1 MKAFMIYPFLQSLQ
15 ILTRFRFV
23 AIEFPKVTFVK
34 NYLKLIESKL
44 GLNRE
49 YVGWSERNLFIR
61 R

>member
-1 MKAFMIYPFLQSLQ
+1 MIYPFLQALE
-15 ILTRFRFV
+15 ILTSFRFV
-23 AIEFPKVTFVK
+23 AIEIRKVTFVK

-49 YVGWSERNLFIR
+49 CVAWSEPNLFIR

>member
-1 MKAFMIYPFLQSLQ
+1 MIYPFLQALE
-15 ILTRFRFV
+15 ILTSFRFV
-23 AIEFPKVTFVK
+23 AIEIRKVTFVK

-49 YVGWSERNLFIR
+49 FVAWSERNLFIR